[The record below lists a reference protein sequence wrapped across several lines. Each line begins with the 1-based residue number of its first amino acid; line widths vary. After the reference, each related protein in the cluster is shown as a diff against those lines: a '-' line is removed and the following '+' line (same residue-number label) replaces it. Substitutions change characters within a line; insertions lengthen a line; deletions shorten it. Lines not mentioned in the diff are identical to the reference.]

1 MKTSQRLG
9 IQTLAL
15 ASFVSLSGCGGVNSN
30 SALAAMGAGDLL
42 DSIGSQT
49 NNQSMHD
56 AGQKVKLAA
65 TITYVVLAIQEADA
79 RQKEEARAKASYAQK
94 QAAKS
99 AAKPRYSAVKV
110 AHKPKTEEAK
120 EKGKSSV
127 MIIDNHS
134 GKAVDDKVYILEE
147 QPKSGGEVKFGF
159 LGTQSATVI

>member
-1 MKTSQRLG
+1 MVDTIG
-9 IQTLAL
+9 GQT
-15 ASFVSLSGCGGVNSN
+15 GNTE
-30 SALAAMGAGDLL
+30 M
-42 DSIGSQT
+42 Q
-49 NNQSMHD
+49 
-56 AGQKVKLAA
+56 QKARMVA
-65 TITYVVLAIQEADA
+65 TVTYVVLAIQEADA
-79 RQKEEARAKASYAQK
+79 RQKEEARGKASYAQK

-99 AAKPRYSAVKV
+99 PAKPRYSAVKV

-120 EKGKSSV
+120 EKGESSV